1 MRAGAEQQS
10 GEQADS
16 EERAGKGAGS
26 GAHRRHRL
34 NSDCFAA
41 SIPGPRWQPEKAVWL
56 IFIELIVALALLL
69 LVVLAQRRPP
79 DRSEDPDNGH
89 RHDD

>member
-1 MRAGAEQQS
+1 M
-10 GEQADS
+10 
-16 EERAGKGAGS
+16 
-26 GAHRRHRL
+26 
-34 NSDCFAA
+34 
-41 SIPGPRWQPEKAVWL
+41 WL

-69 LVVLAQRRPP
+69 LVVLVQRRPP